1 MTDDVETVRDVIF
14 DDCAV
19 VDECSLAFG
28 AVVVDVVVES
38 LPDEI
43 QAMEMVQ
50 AFNVRWVATSIFGV
64 DLYLIGLDARF
75 WRFVNRHC
83 NASVYISVKIL
94 CLF

>member
-28 AVVVDVVVES
+28 AVIVDVVVES

-43 QAMEMVQ
+43 QAMQMVQ
-50 AFNVRWVATSIFGV
+50 AFNVCWEPTAIFGV

-75 WRFVNRHC
+75 WRFVDRHC
-83 NASVYISVKIL
+83 NASVWMAVKIL
-94 CLF
+94 Y